1 MYHII
6 LRIYRFIYLYVIYTY
21 NILYILKVNKDIQ
34 MITMEQLRRHRFL
47 NLTLIDLVPTIIV
60 GLIIHSYMW
69 LYPLELSSEEQS
81 KRTFIQYSA
90 SLAIIVITLLGL
102 GIMIHRIV
110 GVKSGLSSHIGL
122 NGLPNKKIG

>member
-1 MYHII
+1 
-6 LRIYRFIYLYVIYTY
+6 
-21 NILYILKVNKDIQ
+21 
-34 MITMEQLRRHRFL
+34 MEQLRRHRFV
-47 NLTLIDLVPTIIV
+47 NLTLIDLVPTVIV

-69 LYPLELSSEEQS
+69 LYPLELSNEEQS

-110 GVKSGLSSHIGL
+110 GIKSGLSSHVGL